1 MNIGNR
7 HIGTESPYLIAEIG
21 VNHDGDVARAIE
33 LTHAAADA
41 GADAVKL
48 QYFEASRLMSRAARL
63 AAYQAG
69 AGESDPHEMLRRLEL
84 TVDDMA
90 KVVQVAH
97 ARGIHAIVTVFSVE
111 LVAPAMRL
119 AWDAL
124 KVASPDIVNKPLLRA
139 IEGTGLPM
147 ILSTGAATT
156 DEVLR
161 ALGWLRNAS
170 PRLAILQCVSS
181 YPTPIESAE
190 LGGIEALAALFEG
203 PIGYSDHT
211 SGEQTSALAVELGA
225 AILEK
230 HLTHNRKAPG
240 PDHGASLEPSEFAT
254 YARLARESWV
264 RGRARNW
271 HREAISRRRNQE
283 LYPPVKRVSDL
294 ELDVRRLSRQS
305 LVAARDLPAGH
316 VISRDDLTIK
326 RPGTGLE
333 PSRLESTIGVRTMRP
348 VLVDMPLV
356 EEDLTSGSGKLDQA
370 GSGVS
375 KAA

>member
-21 VNHDGDVARAIE
+21 VNHDGDAGRAVE

-48 QYFEASRLMSRAARL
+48 QYFEADRLMSRASRL
-63 AAYQAG
+63 ATYQAQ

-84 TVDDMA
+84 SVDDMA
-90 KVVQVAH
+90 RVVEVAH
-97 ARGIHAIVTVFSVE
+97 QRGIHAIVTIFSVE

-139 IEGTGLPM
+139 LESTQLPL

-161 ALGWLRNAS
+161 ALGWLRGANG
-170 PRLAILQCVSS
+170 RLAVLQCVSS
-181 YPTPIESAE
+181 YPTPVESAE
-190 LGGIEALAALFEG
+190 LGGIEALAALFAG
-203 PIGYSDHT
+203 PVGYSDHT
-211 SGEQTSALAVELGA
+211 SSHETSTVAVELGA

-230 HLTHNRKAPG
+230 HLTHNKAASG
-240 PDHGASLEPSEFAT
+240 PDHAASLEPSELAT

-264 RGRARNW
+264 RGRAKDW
-271 HREAISRRRNQE
+271 HRQELTRRRNRE
-283 LYPPVKRVSDL
+283 LFPPVKRVL
-294 ELDVRRLSRQS
+294 GTELDVRKLSRQS

-316 VISRDDLTIK
+316 RITRDDLTIK

-333 PSRLESTIGVRTMRP
+333 PCRLESTIGLRTMRP
-348 VLVDMPLV
+348 VAIDTPLV
-356 EEDLTSGSGKLDQA
+356 EDDLTSGSNRSD
-370 GSGVS
+370 VS